1 MAKIEVDEE
10 QFNLGQRTLQTMR
23 RIAAKPENARALEA
37 MHKGVDPSVATPL
50 ADADKI
56 ANARV
61 ADLEKQIADMKKE
74 QDDERKKTE
83 TERAQGLLKSQ
94 WETGRQKL
102 IDQGFSP
109 AAIDKLEKE
118 VMEPKGI
125 VDHEIAAAW
134 WEKQN
139 PPPPPA
145 MPGGVGPWNFMET
158 SPDDKDSDI
167 KRLIETRGNSDVVTD
182 KMARDALTEFRQQV
196 AQANRRR

>member
-10 QFNLGQRTLQTMR
+10 VYNLGQRTLHTMR
-23 RIAAKPENARALEA
+23 RIASNPENARALEA
-37 MHKGVDPSVATPL
+37 MHKKIDPNVATPL
-50 ADADKI
+50 ADAEKL

-61 ADLEKQIADMKKE
+61 SDLEKQISEMKKE
-74 QDDERKKTE
+74 QDDERKKGE
-83 TERAQGLLKSQ
+83 EERAQGLLRSKWDS
-94 WETGRQKL
+94 GRQKL

-109 AAIDKLEKE
+109 SAIDKLEKE

-145 MPGGVGPWNFMET
+145 MPGGVGAWNFLET
-158 SPDDKDSDI
+158 PPEDKDSDI

-182 KMARDALTEFRQQV
+182 KMARDALNDFRQQV